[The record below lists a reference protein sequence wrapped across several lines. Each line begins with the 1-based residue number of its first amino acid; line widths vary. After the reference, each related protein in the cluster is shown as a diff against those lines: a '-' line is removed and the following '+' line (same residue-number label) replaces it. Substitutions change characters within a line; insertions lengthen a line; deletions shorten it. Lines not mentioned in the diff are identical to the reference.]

1 MKKKKLSIYSLALAS
16 LLVLSLGS
24 LTSCSDKEETGVY
37 ASEELS
43 LNMTLTPTIVDLP
56 ARNASQDITITSNTA
71 WGAVSDVTWAK
82 LSASLGVGNS
92 TLSVLLEDNTST
104 EPRTATI
111 TFSYGST
118 QQTVIINQAAIN
130 AALSTTTVTL
140 PARDASQEIGIT
152 TNSTW
157 TVSTFDT
164 WIHILNE
171 KGDGDGKFTFT
182 LDNNPETQVRQGKIT
197 VAYGQGTQD
206 IIVSQEPA
214 TASLSAQEVTL
225 PARDASQEIGVTTNA
240 TWSVSSFDNWIHFI
254 NTNGDGDGKFTFTLD
269 NNLNTQNRQGTSTV
283 TYGNGKMTINV
294 TQEPATATLSAQS
307 ASFKAKSSSHD
318 IKVTSNTVWS
328 AEAENS
334 WIHIEDAEGEVNG
347 RFTIKVDDNKSLS
360 SRQGKVTFNYGTGK
374 QTITISQEAAS
385 ATKFEKTQANNIGRY
400 QADITGIFNSEFD
413 VTEYGVVYSATVA
426 EPKIDEANANIHQ
439 VVVSTTPIS
448 QNIVS
453 TTIKGLKAGSTNYAR
468 FYTKGPLGTEYGP
481 VVSFVTSGGSPSSD
495 DNPTPGY

>member
-1 MKKKKLSIYSLALAS
+1 MKKKQLSIYSLALAS
-16 LLVLSLGS
+16 LLVLPLGS
-24 LTSCSDKEETGVY
+24 LTSCSDKEETDVF

-92 TLSVLLEDNTST
+92 TLSVLLEDNSST

-118 QQTVIINQAAIN
+118 QQTVTINQAALN
-130 AALSTTTVTL
+130 AALSTTSVTL

-171 KGDGDGKFTFT
+171 KGDGDGKFT
-182 LDNNPETQVRQGKIT
+182 V
-197 VAYGQGTQD
+197 
-206 IIVSQEPA
+206 
-214 TASLSAQEVTL
+214 
-225 PARDASQEIGVTTNA
+225 
-240 TWSVSSFDNWIHFI
+240 
-254 NTNGDGDGKFTFTLD
+254 TLD
-269 NNLNTQNRQGTSTV
+269 NNLNTQKRQGTITV
-283 TYGNGKMTINV
+283 AYGNGKMTIDV
-294 TQEPATATLSAQS
+294 TQEPATATLSDQS
-307 ASFKAKSSSHD
+307 ASFTAKSSSHT

-347 RFTIKVDDNKSLS
+347 RFIIKVDDNKSLS
-360 SRQGKVTFNYGTGK
+360 SRQGKVIFNYGTGK

-413 VTEYGVVYSATVA
+413 VTEYGVVYSATSSV
-426 EPKIDEANANIHQ
+426 PTIDDDNSHQ
-439 VVVSTTPIS
+439 IAVGKTPVS
-448 QNIVS
+448 QDIVS
-453 TTIKGLKAGSTNYAR
+453 ATIKGLKAGSKNYAR
-468 FYTKGPLGTEYGP
+468 IYTKGPLGTEYSP
-481 VVSFVTSGGSPSSD
+481 VVTFVTSGGAPSSN

>member
-1 MKKKKLSIYSLALAS
+1 MKKKQLSIYSLAMAS
-16 LLVLSLGS
+16 LLLLPLGS
-24 LTSCSDKEETGVY
+24 LTSCSDKEETDVF

-43 LNMTLTPTIVDLP
+43 LTMTLTPTIVDLP

-82 LSASLGVGNS
+82 LSTSLGVGNG

-118 QQTVIINQAAIN
+118 QQTVTINQAALN
-130 AALSTTTVTL
+130 AALSTTSVTL

-182 LDNNPETQVRQGKIT
+182 LDNN
-197 VAYGQGTQD
+197 
-206 IIVSQEPA
+206 
-214 TASLSAQEVTL
+214 
-225 PARDASQEIGVTTNA
+225 
-240 TWSVSSFDNWIHFI
+240 
-254 NTNGDGDGKFTFTLD
+254 
-269 NNLNTQNRQGTSTV
+269 LNTQNRQGTVTV
-283 TYGNGKMTINV
+283 TYGNGKMTIDV
-294 TQEPATATLSAQS
+294 TQEPATATLSDQS
-307 ASFKAKSSSHD
+307 ASFTAKSSSHD

-328 AEAENS
+328 AETENS

-400 QADITGIFNSEFD
+400 QADITGIFNSDFD
-413 VTEYGVVYSATVA
+413 VTEYGVVYSATSSV
-426 EPKIDEANANIHQ
+426 PTIDDDNSHQ
-439 VVVSTTPIS
+439 IAVGKTPVS
-448 QNIVS
+448 QDIVS
-453 TTIKGLKAGSTNYAR
+453 ATIKGLKAGSKNYAR
-468 FYTKGPLGTEYGP
+468 IYTKGPLGTEYSP
-481 VVSFVTSGGSPSSD
+481 VVTFVTSGGAPSSN

>member
-1 MKKKKLSIYSLALAS
+1 MKKKQLSIYSLALAS
-16 LLVLSLGS
+16 LLVLPLGS
-24 LTSCSDKEETGVY
+24 LTSCSDKEETDVF

-43 LNMTLTPTIVDLP
+43 LTMTLTPTIVDLP

-82 LSASLGVGNS
+82 LSTSLGVGNG

-118 QQTVIINQAAIN
+118 QQTVTINQAALN
-130 AALSTTTVTL
+130 AALSTTSVTL

-182 LDNNPETQVRQGKIT
+182 LDNN
-197 VAYGQGTQD
+197 
-206 IIVSQEPA
+206 
-214 TASLSAQEVTL
+214 
-225 PARDASQEIGVTTNA
+225 
-240 TWSVSSFDNWIHFI
+240 
-254 NTNGDGDGKFTFTLD
+254 
-269 NNLNTQNRQGTSTV
+269 LNTQNRQGTVTV
-283 TYGNGKMTINV
+283 TYGNGKMTIDV
-294 TQEPATATLSAQS
+294 TQEPATATLSDQS
-307 ASFKAKSSSHD
+307 ASFTAKSSSHD

-328 AEAENS
+328 AETENS

-400 QADITGIFNSEFD
+400 QADITGIFNSDFD
-413 VTEYGVVYSATVA
+413 VTEYGVVYSATSSV
-426 EPKIDEANANIHQ
+426 PTIDDDNSHQ
-439 VVVSTTPIS
+439 IAVGKTPVS
-448 QNIVS
+448 QDIVS
-453 TTIKGLKAGSTNYAR
+453 ATIKGLKAGSKNYAR
-468 FYTKGPLGTEYGP
+468 IYTKGPLGTEYSP
-481 VVSFVTSGGSPSSD
+481 VVTFVTSGGAPSSN

>member
-1 MKKKKLSIYSLALAS
+1 MKKKQLSIYSLALAS
-16 LLVLSLGS
+16 LLVLPLGS
-24 LTSCSDKEETGVY
+24 LTSCSDKEETDVF

-71 WGAVSDVTWAK
+71 WGAVSDVTWTT
-82 LSASLGVGNS
+82 LSTTLGVGNGS
-92 TLSVLLEDNTST
+92 LSVKLEDNTGT

-111 TFSYGST
+111 TISYGST
-118 QQTVIINQAAIN
+118 QQTVTINQAA
-130 AALSTTTVTL
+130 ATASLSTQEVTLPARDATQEISITTNSAWTASSYDTWIHIINEKGDGDGKFTFNLDNNLETETRQGTINVTYGQGKMTITVNQQPATASLSTQEVTL

-164 WIHILNE
+164 WIHFLNE

-182 LDNNPETQVRQGKIT
+182 LDNN
-197 VAYGQGTQD
+197 
-206 IIVSQEPA
+206 
-214 TASLSAQEVTL
+214 
-225 PARDASQEIGVTTNA
+225 
-240 TWSVSSFDNWIHFI
+240 
-254 NTNGDGDGKFTFTLD
+254 
-269 NNLNTQNRQGTSTV
+269 LNTQIRQGTIAV

-294 TQEPATATLSAQS
+294 TQEPATATLSDQS
-307 ASFKAKSSSHD
+307 VSFTAKSSSHD

-334 WIHIEDAEGEVNG
+334 WIHTEDAEGEVNG

-374 QTITISQEAAS
+374 QTITISQKAAS

-413 VTEYGVVYSATVA
+413 VTEYGVIYSATSSV
-426 EPKIDEANANIHQ
+426 PTIGDDKSHQ
-439 VVVSTTPIS
+439 IAVGKTPIS
-448 QNIVS
+448 QDIVS
-453 TTIKGLKAGSTNYAR
+453 TTIKGLKAGSKNYAR
-468 FYTKGPLGTEYGP
+468 IYTKGPLGTEYSP
-481 VVSFVTSGGSPSSD
+481 VVTFVTSGGAPSSN

>member
-1 MKKKKLSIYSLALAS
+1 MKKKQLSIYSLALAS
-16 LLVLSLGS
+16 LLVLPLGS
-24 LTSCSDKEETGVY
+24 LTSCSDKEETDVF

-43 LNMTLTPTIVDLP
+43 LTMSLTPTVVDLP
-56 ARNASQDITITSNTA
+56 AKGGSQVITITSNTA

-118 QQTVIINQAAIN
+118 QQTVTINQAALN
-130 AALSTTTVTL
+130 AALSTTSVTL

-171 KGDGDGKFTFT
+171 KGDGDGKFT
-182 LDNNPETQVRQGKIT
+182 V
-197 VAYGQGTQD
+197 
-206 IIVSQEPA
+206 
-214 TASLSAQEVTL
+214 
-225 PARDASQEIGVTTNA
+225 
-240 TWSVSSFDNWIHFI
+240 
-254 NTNGDGDGKFTFTLD
+254 TLD
-269 NNLNTQNRQGTSTV
+269 NNLNTQNRQGTVTV
-283 TYGNGKMTINV
+283 AYGNGKMTIDV
-294 TQEPATATLSAQS
+294 TQEPATATLSDQS
-307 ASFKAKSSSHD
+307 ASFTAKSSSHT

-347 RFTIKVDDNKSLS
+347 RFIIKVDDNKSLS
-360 SRQGKVTFNYGTGK
+360 SRQGKVIFNYGTGK

-413 VTEYGVVYSATVA
+413 VTEYGVVYSATSSV
-426 EPKIDEANANIHQ
+426 PTIDDDNSHQ
-439 VVVSTTPIS
+439 VAVGKTPVS
-448 QNIVS
+448 QDIVS
-453 TTIKGLKAGSTNYAR
+453 ATIKGLKAGSKNYAR
-468 FYTKGPLGTEYGP
+468 IYTKGPLGTEYSP
-481 VVSFVTSGGSPSSD
+481 VVTFVTSGGAPSSN

>member
-1 MKKKKLSIYSLALAS
+1 MKKKQLSIYSLALAS
-16 LLVLSLGS
+16 LLVLPLGS
-24 LTSCSDKEETGVY
+24 LTSCSDKEETDVF

-43 LNMTLTPTIVDLP
+43 LTMTLTPTIVDLP

-82 LSASLGVGNS
+82 LSTSLGVGNG

-118 QQTVIINQAAIN
+118 QQTVTINQAALN
-130 AALSTTTVTL
+130 AALSTTSVTL

-182 LDNNPETQVRQGKIT
+182 LDNN
-197 VAYGQGTQD
+197 
-206 IIVSQEPA
+206 
-214 TASLSAQEVTL
+214 
-225 PARDASQEIGVTTNA
+225 
-240 TWSVSSFDNWIHFI
+240 
-254 NTNGDGDGKFTFTLD
+254 
-269 NNLNTQNRQGTSTV
+269 LNTQNRQGTVTV
-283 TYGNGKMTINV
+283 TYGNGKMTIDV
-294 TQEPATATLSAQS
+294 TQEPATATLSDQS
-307 ASFKAKSSSHD
+307 ASFTAKSSSHD

-328 AEAENS
+328 AETENS

-400 QADITGIFNSEFD
+400 QADITGIFKSDFD
-413 VTEYGVVYSATVA
+413 VTEYGVVYSATSSV
-426 EPKIDEANANIHQ
+426 PTIDDDNSHQ
-439 VVVSTTPIS
+439 IAVGKTPVS
-448 QNIVS
+448 QDIVS
-453 TTIKGLKAGSTNYAR
+453 ATIKGLKAGSKNYAR
-468 FYTKGPLGTEYGP
+468 IYTKGPLGTEYSP
-481 VVSFVTSGGSPSSD
+481 VVTFVTSGGAPSSN

>member
-1 MKKKKLSIYSLALAS
+1 MKKKQLSIYSLALAS
-16 LLVLSLGS
+16 LLVLPLGS
-24 LTSCSDKEETGVY
+24 LTSCSDKEETDVF

-92 TLSVLLEDNTST
+92 TLSVLLEDNSST

-118 QQTVIINQAAIN
+118 QQTVTINQAALN
-130 AALSTTTVTL
+130 AALSTTSVTL

-164 WIHILNE
+164 WIHFLNE

-182 LDNNPETQVRQGKIT
+182 LDNN
-197 VAYGQGTQD
+197 
-206 IIVSQEPA
+206 
-214 TASLSAQEVTL
+214 
-225 PARDASQEIGVTTNA
+225 
-240 TWSVSSFDNWIHFI
+240 
-254 NTNGDGDGKFTFTLD
+254 
-269 NNLNTQNRQGTSTV
+269 LNTQIRQGTIAV

-294 TQEPATATLSAQS
+294 TQEPATATLSDQS
-307 ASFKAKSSSHD
+307 VSFTAKSSSHD

-334 WIHIEDAEGEVNG
+334 WIHTEDAEGEVNG

-374 QTITISQEAAS
+374 QTITISQKAAS

-413 VTEYGVVYSATVA
+413 VTEYGVIYSATSSV
-426 EPKIDEANANIHQ
+426 PTIGDDKSHQ
-439 VVVSTTPIS
+439 IAVGKTPIS
-448 QNIVS
+448 QDIVS
-453 TTIKGLKAGSTNYAR
+453 TTIKGLKAGSKNYAR
-468 FYTKGPLGTEYGP
+468 IYTKGPLGTEYSP
-481 VVSFVTSGGSPSSD
+481 VVTFVTSGGAPSSN

>member
-1 MKKKKLSIYSLALAS
+1 MKKKQLSIYSLALAS
-16 LLVLSLGS
+16 LLLLPLGS
-24 LTSCSDKEETGVY
+24 LTSCSDKEETDVF

-43 LNMTLTPTIVDLP
+43 LTMSLTPTVVDLP

-82 LSASLGVGNS
+82 LSTSLGVGNG

-118 QQTVIINQAAIN
+118 QQTVTINQAALN
-130 AALSTTTVTL
+130 AALSTTSVTL

-182 LDNNPETQVRQGKIT
+182 LDNN
-197 VAYGQGTQD
+197 
-206 IIVSQEPA
+206 
-214 TASLSAQEVTL
+214 
-225 PARDASQEIGVTTNA
+225 
-240 TWSVSSFDNWIHFI
+240 
-254 NTNGDGDGKFTFTLD
+254 
-269 NNLNTQNRQGTSTV
+269 LNTQNRQGTVTV
-283 TYGNGKMTINV
+283 TYGNGKMTIDV
-294 TQEPATATLSAQS
+294 TQEPATATLSDQS
-307 ASFKAKSSSHD
+307 ASFTAKSSSHD

-328 AEAENS
+328 AETENS

-400 QADITGIFNSEFD
+400 QADITGIFNSDFD
-413 VTEYGVVYSATVA
+413 VTEYGVVYSATSSV
-426 EPKIDEANANIHQ
+426 PTIDDDNSHQ
-439 VVVSTTPIS
+439 IAVGKTPVS
-448 QNIVS
+448 QDIVS
-453 TTIKGLKAGSTNYAR
+453 ATIKGLKAGSKNYAR
-468 FYTKGPLGTEYGP
+468 IYTKGPLGTEYSP
-481 VVSFVTSGGSPSSD
+481 VVTFVTSGGAPSSN

>member
-1 MKKKKLSIYSLALAS
+1 MKKKQLSIYSLALAS
-16 LLVLSLGS
+16 LLLLPLGS
-24 LTSCSDKEETGVY
+24 LTSCSDKEETDVF

-43 LNMTLTPTIVDLP
+43 LTMTLTPTIVDLP

-82 LSASLGVGNS
+82 LSTSLGVGNG

-118 QQTVIINQAAIN
+118 QQTVTINQAALN
-130 AALSTTTVTL
+130 AALSTTSVTL

-182 LDNNPETQVRQGKIT
+182 LDNN
-197 VAYGQGTQD
+197 
-206 IIVSQEPA
+206 
-214 TASLSAQEVTL
+214 
-225 PARDASQEIGVTTNA
+225 
-240 TWSVSSFDNWIHFI
+240 
-254 NTNGDGDGKFTFTLD
+254 
-269 NNLNTQNRQGTSTV
+269 LNTQNRQGTVTV
-283 TYGNGKMTINV
+283 TYGNGKMIIDV
-294 TQEPATATLSAQS
+294 TQEPATATLSDQS
-307 ASFKAKSSSHD
+307 ASFTAKSSSHD

-328 AEAENS
+328 AETENS

-400 QADITGIFNSEFD
+400 QADITGIFNSDFD
-413 VTEYGVVYSATVA
+413 VTEYGVVYSATSSV
-426 EPKIDEANANIHQ
+426 PTIDDDNSHQ
-439 VVVSTTPIS
+439 IAVGKTPVS
-448 QNIVS
+448 QDIVS
-453 TTIKGLKAGSTNYAR
+453 ATIKGLKAGSKNYAR
-468 FYTKGPLGTEYGP
+468 IYTKGPLGTEYSP
-481 VVSFVTSGGSPSSD
+481 VVTFVTSGGAPSSN

>member
-1 MKKKKLSIYSLALAS
+1 MKKKQLSIYSLALAS
-16 LLVLSLGS
+16 LLLLPLGS
-24 LTSCSDKEETGVY
+24 LTSCSDKEETDVF

-118 QQTVIINQAAIN
+118 QQTVTINQAALN
-130 AALSTTTVTL
+130 AALSTTSVTL

-171 KGDGDGKFTFT
+171 KGDGDGKFT
-182 LDNNPETQVRQGKIT
+182 V
-197 VAYGQGTQD
+197 
-206 IIVSQEPA
+206 
-214 TASLSAQEVTL
+214 
-225 PARDASQEIGVTTNA
+225 
-240 TWSVSSFDNWIHFI
+240 
-254 NTNGDGDGKFTFTLD
+254 TLD
-269 NNLNTQNRQGTSTV
+269 NNLNTQNRQGTVTV
-283 TYGNGKMTINV
+283 AYGNGKMTIDV
-294 TQEPATATLSAQS
+294 TQEPATATLSDQS
-307 ASFKAKSSSHD
+307 ASFTAKSSSHT

-347 RFTIKVDDNKSLS
+347 RFIIKVDDNKSLS
-360 SRQGKVTFNYGTGK
+360 SRQGKVIFNYGTGK

-413 VTEYGVVYSATVA
+413 VTEYGVVYSATSSV
-426 EPKIDEANANIHQ
+426 PTIDEENAQIHQ

-448 QNIVS
+448 QDIVS
-453 TTIKGLKAGSTNYAR
+453 ATIKGLKAGSTNYAR
-468 FYTKGPLGTEYGP
+468 LYTKGPLGTEYGS

>member
-1 MKKKKLSIYSLALAS
+1 
-16 LLVLSLGS
+16 
-24 LTSCSDKEETGVY
+24 
-37 ASEELS
+37 
-43 LNMTLTPTIVDLP
+43 MTLTPTVVDLP

-92 TLSVLLEDNTST
+92 TLSVLLEDNSST

-118 QQTVIINQAAIN
+118 QQTVTINQAALN
-130 AALSTTTVTL
+130 AALSTTSVTL

-171 KGDGDGKFTFT
+171 KGDGDGKFT
-182 LDNNPETQVRQGKIT
+182 V
-197 VAYGQGTQD
+197 
-206 IIVSQEPA
+206 
-214 TASLSAQEVTL
+214 
-225 PARDASQEIGVTTNA
+225 
-240 TWSVSSFDNWIHFI
+240 
-254 NTNGDGDGKFTFTLD
+254 TLD
-269 NNLNTQNRQGTSTV
+269 NNLNTQNRQGTITV
-283 TYGNGKMTINV
+283 AYGNGKMTIDV
-294 TQEPATATLSAQS
+294 TQEPATATLSDQS
-307 ASFKAKSSSHD
+307 ASFTAKSSSHT

-347 RFTIKVDDNKSLS
+347 RFIIKVDDNKSLS
-360 SRQGKVTFNYGTGK
+360 SRQGKVIFNYGTGK

-413 VTEYGVVYSATVA
+413 VTEYGVVYSATSSV
-426 EPKIDEANANIHQ
+426 PTIDDDNSHQ
-439 VVVSTTPIS
+439 IAVGKTPVS
-448 QNIVS
+448 QDIVS
-453 TTIKGLKAGSTNYAR
+453 ATIKGLKAGSKNYAR
-468 FYTKGPLGTEYGP
+468 IYTKGPLGTEYSP
-481 VVSFVTSGGSPSSD
+481 VVTFVTSGGAPSSN

>member
-1 MKKKKLSIYSLALAS
+1 MKKKQLSIYSLALAS
-16 LLVLSLGS
+16 LLLLPLGS
-24 LTSCSDKEETGVY
+24 LISCSDKEETDVF

-43 LNMTLTPTIVDLP
+43 LTMTLTPTIVDLP

-82 LSASLGVGNS
+82 LSTSLGVGNG

-118 QQTVIINQAAIN
+118 QQTVTINQAALN
-130 AALSTTTVTL
+130 AALSTTSVTL

-182 LDNNPETQVRQGKIT
+182 LDNN
-197 VAYGQGTQD
+197 
-206 IIVSQEPA
+206 
-214 TASLSAQEVTL
+214 
-225 PARDASQEIGVTTNA
+225 
-240 TWSVSSFDNWIHFI
+240 
-254 NTNGDGDGKFTFTLD
+254 
-269 NNLNTQNRQGTSTV
+269 LNTQNRQGTVTV
-283 TYGNGKMTINV
+283 TYGNGKMTIDV
-294 TQEPATATLSAQS
+294 TQEPATATLSDQS
-307 ASFKAKSSSHD
+307 ASFTAKSSSHD

-328 AEAENS
+328 AETENS

-400 QADITGIFNSEFD
+400 QADITGIFNSDFD
-413 VTEYGVVYSATVA
+413 VTEYGVVYSATSSV
-426 EPKIDEANANIHQ
+426 PTIDDDNSHQ
-439 VVVSTTPIS
+439 IAVGKTPVS
-448 QNIVS
+448 QDIVS
-453 TTIKGLKAGSTNYAR
+453 ATIKGLKAGSKNYAR
-468 FYTKGPLGTEYGP
+468 IYTKGPLGTEYSP
-481 VVSFVTSGGSPSSD
+481 VVTFVTSGGAPSSN

>member
-1 MKKKKLSIYSLALAS
+1 MKKKQLSIYSLALAS
-16 LLVLSLGS
+16 LLVLPLGS
-24 LTSCSDKEETGVY
+24 LTSCSDKEETDVL
-37 ASEELS
+37 ASDELS

-118 QQTVIINQAAIN
+118 QQTVTINQAALN
-130 AALSTTTVTL
+130 AALSTTSVTL

-171 KGDGDGKFTFT
+171 KGDGDGKFT
-182 LDNNPETQVRQGKIT
+182 V
-197 VAYGQGTQD
+197 
-206 IIVSQEPA
+206 
-214 TASLSAQEVTL
+214 
-225 PARDASQEIGVTTNA
+225 
-240 TWSVSSFDNWIHFI
+240 
-254 NTNGDGDGKFTFTLD
+254 TLD
-269 NNLNTQNRQGTSTV
+269 NNLNTQNRQGTVTV
-283 TYGNGKMTINV
+283 AYGNGKMTIDV
-294 TQEPATATLSAQS
+294 TQEPATATLSDQS
-307 ASFKAKSSSHD
+307 ASFTAKSSSHT

-347 RFTIKVDDNKSLS
+347 RFIIKVDDNKSLS
-360 SRQGKVTFNYGTGK
+360 SRQGKVIFNYGTGK

-413 VTEYGVVYSATVA
+413 VTEYGVVYSATSSV
-426 EPKIDEANANIHQ
+426 PTIDDDNSHQ
-439 VVVSTTPIS
+439 VAVGKTPVS
-448 QNIVS
+448 QDIVS
-453 TTIKGLKAGSTNYAR
+453 ATIKGLKAGSKNYAR
-468 FYTKGPLGTEYGP
+468 IYTKGPLGTEYSP
-481 VVSFVTSGGSPSSD
+481 VVTFVTSGGAPSSN

>member
-1 MKKKKLSIYSLALAS
+1 MKKKQLSIYSLALAS
-16 LLVLSLGS
+16 LLLLPLGS
-24 LTSCSDKEETGVY
+24 LTSCSDKEETDVF

-118 QQTVIINQAAIN
+118 QQTVTINQAALN
-130 AALSTTTVTL
+130 AALSTTSVTL

-171 KGDGDGKFTFT
+171 KGDGDGKFT
-182 LDNNPETQVRQGKIT
+182 V
-197 VAYGQGTQD
+197 
-206 IIVSQEPA
+206 
-214 TASLSAQEVTL
+214 
-225 PARDASQEIGVTTNA
+225 
-240 TWSVSSFDNWIHFI
+240 
-254 NTNGDGDGKFTFTLD
+254 TLD
-269 NNLNTQNRQGTSTV
+269 NNLNTQNRQGTVTV
-283 TYGNGKMTINV
+283 AYGNGKMTIDV
-294 TQEPATATLSAQS
+294 TQEPATATLSDQS
-307 ASFKAKSSSHD
+307 ASFTAKSSSHT

-347 RFTIKVDDNKSLS
+347 RFIIEVDDNKSLS
-360 SRQGKVTFNYGTGK
+360 SRQGKVIFNYGTGK

-413 VTEYGVVYSATVA
+413 VTEYGVVYSATSSV
-426 EPKIDEANANIHQ
+426 PTIDDDNSHQ
-439 VVVSTTPIS
+439 VAVGKTPVS
-448 QNIVS
+448 QDIVS
-453 TTIKGLKAGSTNYAR
+453 ATIKGLKAGSKNYAR
-468 FYTKGPLGTEYGP
+468 IYTKGPLGTEYSP
-481 VVSFVTSGGSPSSD
+481 VVTFVTSGGAPSSN

>member
-1 MKKKKLSIYSLALAS
+1 MKKKQLSIYSLALAS
-16 LLVLSLGS
+16 LLLLPLGS
-24 LTSCSDKEETGVY
+24 LTSCSDKEETDVF

-118 QQTVIINQAAIN
+118 QQTVTINQAALN
-130 AALSTTTVTL
+130 AALSTTSVTL

-171 KGDGDGKFTFT
+171 KGDGDGKFT
-182 LDNNPETQVRQGKIT
+182 V
-197 VAYGQGTQD
+197 
-206 IIVSQEPA
+206 
-214 TASLSAQEVTL
+214 
-225 PARDASQEIGVTTNA
+225 
-240 TWSVSSFDNWIHFI
+240 
-254 NTNGDGDGKFTFTLD
+254 TLD
-269 NNLNTQNRQGTSTV
+269 NNLNTQNRQGTVTV
-283 TYGNGKMTINV
+283 AYGNGKMTIDV
-294 TQEPATATLSAQS
+294 TQEPATATLSDQS
-307 ASFKAKSSSHD
+307 ASFTAKSSSHT

-347 RFTIKVDDNKSLS
+347 RFIIKVDDNKSLS
-360 SRQGKVTFNYGTGK
+360 SRQGKVIFNYGTGK

-413 VTEYGVVYSATVA
+413 VTEYGVVYSATSSV
-426 EPKIDEANANIHQ
+426 PTIDEENAQIHQ

-448 QNIVS
+448 QDIVS
-453 TTIKGLKAGSTNYAR
+453 ATIKGLKAGSTNYAR
-468 FYTKGPLGTEYGP
+468 LYTKGPLGTEYGP

>member
-1 MKKKKLSIYSLALAS
+1 MKKKQLSIYSLALAS
-16 LLVLSLGS
+16 LLLLPLGS
-24 LTSCSDKEETGVY
+24 LTSCSDKEETDVF

-43 LNMTLTPTIVDLP
+43 LTMTLTPTIVDLP

-82 LSASLGVGNS
+82 LSTSLGVGNG

-118 QQTVIINQAAIN
+118 QQTVTINQAALN
-130 AALSTTTVTL
+130 AALSTTSVTL

-182 LDNNPETQVRQGKIT
+182 LDNN
-197 VAYGQGTQD
+197 
-206 IIVSQEPA
+206 
-214 TASLSAQEVTL
+214 
-225 PARDASQEIGVTTNA
+225 
-240 TWSVSSFDNWIHFI
+240 
-254 NTNGDGDGKFTFTLD
+254 
-269 NNLNTQNRQGTSTV
+269 LNTQNRQGTVTV
-283 TYGNGKMTINV
+283 TYGNGKMTIDV
-294 TQEPATATLSAQS
+294 TQEPATATLSDQS
-307 ASFKAKSSSHD
+307 ASFTAKSSSHD

-328 AEAENS
+328 AETENS

-400 QADITGIFNSEFD
+400 QADITGIFNSDFD
-413 VTEYGVVYSATVA
+413 VTEYGVVYSATSSV
-426 EPKIDEANANIHQ
+426 PTIDDDNSHQ
-439 VVVSTTPIS
+439 IAVGKTPVS
-448 QNIVS
+448 QDIVS
-453 TTIKGLKAGSTNYAR
+453 ATIKGLKAGSKNYAR
-468 FYTKGPLGTEYGP
+468 IYTKGPLGTEYSP
-481 VVSFVTSGGSPSSD
+481 VVTFVTSGGAPSSN

>member
-1 MKKKKLSIYSLALAS
+1 MKKKQLSIYSLALAS
-16 LLVLSLGS
+16 LLVLPLGS
-24 LTSCSDKEETGVY
+24 FTSCSDKEETDVF

-118 QQTVIINQAAIN
+118 QQTVTINQAALN
-130 AALSTTTVTL
+130 AALSTTSVTL

-171 KGDGDGKFTFT
+171 KGDGDGKFT
-182 LDNNPETQVRQGKIT
+182 V
-197 VAYGQGTQD
+197 
-206 IIVSQEPA
+206 
-214 TASLSAQEVTL
+214 
-225 PARDASQEIGVTTNA
+225 
-240 TWSVSSFDNWIHFI
+240 
-254 NTNGDGDGKFTFTLD
+254 TLD
-269 NNLNTQNRQGTSTV
+269 NNLNTQNRQGTV
-283 TYGNGKMTINV
+283 IVAYGNGKMTIDV
-294 TQEPATATLSAQS
+294 TQEPATATLSDQS
-307 ASFKAKSSSHD
+307 ASFTAKSSSHT

-347 RFTIKVDDNKSLS
+347 RFIIKVDDNKSLS
-360 SRQGKVTFNYGTGK
+360 SRQGKVIFNYGTGK

-413 VTEYGVVYSATVA
+413 VTEYGVVYSATSSV
-426 EPKIDEANANIHQ
+426 PTIDDDNSHQ
-439 VVVSTTPIS
+439 VAVGKTPVS
-448 QNIVS
+448 QDIVS
-453 TTIKGLKAGSTNYAR
+453 ATIKGLKAGSKNYAR
-468 FYTKGPLGTEYGP
+468 IYTKGPLGTEYSP
-481 VVSFVTSGGSPSSD
+481 VVTFVTSGGAPSSN

>member
-1 MKKKKLSIYSLALAS
+1 MKKKQLSIYSLALTS
-16 LLVLSLGS
+16 LLVLPLGS
-24 LTSCSDKEETGVY
+24 LTSCSDKEETDVF

-92 TLSVLLEDNTST
+92 TLSVLLEDNSST

-118 QQTVIINQAAIN
+118 QQTVTINQAALN
-130 AALSTTTVTL
+130 AALSTTSVTL

-171 KGDGDGKFTFT
+171 KGDGDGKFT
-182 LDNNPETQVRQGKIT
+182 V
-197 VAYGQGTQD
+197 
-206 IIVSQEPA
+206 
-214 TASLSAQEVTL
+214 
-225 PARDASQEIGVTTNA
+225 
-240 TWSVSSFDNWIHFI
+240 
-254 NTNGDGDGKFTFTLD
+254 TLD
-269 NNLNTQNRQGTSTV
+269 NNLNTQNRQGTITV
-283 TYGNGKMTINV
+283 AYGNGKMTIDV
-294 TQEPATATLSAQS
+294 TQEPATATLSDQS
-307 ASFKAKSSSHD
+307 ASFTAKSSSHT

-347 RFTIKVDDNKSLS
+347 RFIIKVDDNKSLS
-360 SRQGKVTFNYGTGK
+360 SRQGKVIFNYGTGK

-413 VTEYGVVYSATVA
+413 VTEYGVVYSATSSV
-426 EPKIDEANANIHQ
+426 PTIDDDNSHQ
-439 VVVSTTPIS
+439 IAVGKTPVS
-448 QNIVS
+448 QDIVS
-453 TTIKGLKAGSTNYAR
+453 ATIKGLKAGSKNYAR
-468 FYTKGPLGTEYGP
+468 IYTKGPLGTEYSP
-481 VVSFVTSGGSPSSD
+481 VVTFVTSGGAPSSN

>member
-1 MKKKKLSIYSLALAS
+1 MKKKQLSIYSLALAS
-16 LLVLSLGS
+16 LLLLPLGS
-24 LTSCSDKEETGVY
+24 LTSCSDKEETDVF

-43 LNMTLTPTIVDLP
+43 LTMTLTPTIVDLP

-82 LSASLGVGNS
+82 LSTSLGVGNG

-118 QQTVIINQAAIN
+118 QQTVTINQAALN
-130 AALSTTTVTL
+130 AALSTTSVTL

-164 WIHILNE
+164 WIHVLNE
-171 KGDGDGKFTFT
+171 K
-182 LDNNPETQVRQGKIT
+182 
-197 VAYGQGTQD
+197 
-206 IIVSQEPA
+206 
-214 TASLSAQEVTL
+214 
-225 PARDASQEIGVTTNA
+225 
-240 TWSVSSFDNWIHFI
+240 
-254 NTNGDGDGKFTFTLD
+254 GDGDGKFTFTLD
-269 NNLNTQNRQGTSTV
+269 NNLNTQNRQGTVTV
-283 TYGNGKMTINV
+283 TYGNGKMTIDV
-294 TQEPATATLSAQS
+294 TQEPATATLSDQS
-307 ASFKAKSSSHD
+307 ASFTAKSSSHD

-328 AEAENS
+328 AETENS

-400 QADITGIFNSEFD
+400 QADITGIFNSDFD
-413 VTEYGVVYSATVA
+413 VTEYGVVYSATSSV
-426 EPKIDEANANIHQ
+426 PTIDDDNSHQ
-439 VVVSTTPIS
+439 IAVGKTPVS
-448 QNIVS
+448 QDIVS
-453 TTIKGLKAGSTNYAR
+453 ATIKGLKAGSKNYAR
-468 FYTKGPLGTEYGP
+468 IYTKGPLGTEYSP
-481 VVSFVTSGGSPSSD
+481 VVTFVTSGGAPSSN

>member
-118 QQTVIINQAAIN
+118 QQTVTINQAAIN

-197 VAYGQGTQD
+197 VA
-206 IIVSQEPA
+206 
-214 TASLSAQEVTL
+214 
-225 PARDASQEIGVTTNA
+225 
-240 TWSVSSFDNWIHFI
+240 
-254 NTNGDGDGKFTFTLD
+254 
-269 NNLNTQNRQGTSTV
+269 
-283 TYGNGKMTINV
+283 YGNGKMTINV

-413 VTEYGVVYSATVA
+413 VTEYGVVYSATSSA
-426 EPKIDEANANIHQ
+426 PTIDDDNSHQ
-439 VVVSTTPIS
+439 IAVGKTPVS
-448 QNIVS
+448 QDIVS
-453 TTIKGLKAGSTNYAR
+453 TTINRLKAGSKNYAR
-468 FYTKGPLGTEYGP
+468 IYTKGPLGTEYSP
-481 VVSFVTSGGSPSSD
+481 VVTFVTSGGAPSSD

>member
-1 MKKKKLSIYSLALAS
+1 MKKKQLSIYSLALAS
-16 LLVLSLGS
+16 LLVLPLGS
-24 LTSCSDKEETGVY
+24 LTSCSDKEETDVF

-92 TLSVLLEDNTST
+92 TLSVLLEDNSST

-118 QQTVIINQAAIN
+118 QQTVTINQAALN
-130 AALSTTTVTL
+130 AALSTTSVTL

-171 KGDGDGKFTFT
+171 KGDGDGKFT
-182 LDNNPETQVRQGKIT
+182 V
-197 VAYGQGTQD
+197 
-206 IIVSQEPA
+206 
-214 TASLSAQEVTL
+214 
-225 PARDASQEIGVTTNA
+225 
-240 TWSVSSFDNWIHFI
+240 
-254 NTNGDGDGKFTFTLD
+254 TLD
-269 NNLNTQNRQGTSTV
+269 NNLNTQNRQGTITV
-283 TYGNGKMTINV
+283 AYGNGKMTIDV
-294 TQEPATATLSAQS
+294 TQEPATATLSDQS
-307 ASFKAKSSSHD
+307 ASFTAKSSSHT

-374 QTITISQEAAS
+374 QTITISQKAAS
-385 ATKFEKTQANNIGRY
+385 ATKFEKTKANNIGRY

-413 VTEYGVVYSATVA
+413 VTEYGVVYSATSSV
-426 EPKIDEANANIHQ
+426 PTIGDDKSHQ
-439 VVVSTTPIS
+439 IAVGKTPIS
-448 QNIVS
+448 QDIVS
-453 TTIKGLKAGSTNYAR
+453 TTIKGLKAGSKNYAR
-468 FYTKGPLGTEYGP
+468 IYTKGPLGTEYSP
-481 VVSFVTSGGSPSSD
+481 VVTFVTSGGAPSSN